1 MWYMYTI
8 IPIYLCVLFIIQL
21 KSKYE
26 KYFPRFSIIFLI
38 LCSISAIT
46 TKCTINYSVSMSS
59 CYLGYFIFG
68 NVLYEKLSTMHNKR
82 KSLKYFVGAFF
93 VLLILYFLI
102 LNKGILMNNQ
112 VVLDFLV
119 NPYNPLIMI
128 ASIFVFI
135 GVSLIKIKINV
146 IKVSSQ
152 LIYIYMIHAFVWDI
166 IARIIRKKCGI
177 NGNNIIIIPVGI
189 ICVFFVSLMLSYIY
203 NFMYKSINN
212 KLDKN
217 KKTLEKI
224 R

>member
-1 MWYMYTI
+1 
-8 IPIYLCVLFIIQL
+8 
-21 KSKYE
+21 
-26 KYFPRFSIIFLI
+26 
-38 LCSISAIT
+38 
-46 TKCTINYSVSMSS
+46 
-59 CYLGYFIFG
+59 
-68 NVLYEKLSTMHNKR
+68 
-82 KSLKYFVGAFF
+82 
-93 VLLILYFLI
+93 
-102 LNKGILMNNQ
+102 MNNQ
-112 VVLDFLV
+112 AVLDFWV

-166 IARIIRKKCGI
+166 IAIIIRKKCGI

-189 ICVFFVSLMLSYIY
+189 ICAFFVSLMLSYIY